1 MYCPVNE
8 TETRGGCTVTS
19 RCCRLY
25 DIALAFLA
33 VLILFTIGIIIG
45 VSFVTTFIEAVPI
58 LITAAVI
65 LFIIFIVTLLTRGCC
80 QSKNHCD

>member
-8 TETRGGCTVTS
+8 NETRGCTLIS

-33 VLILFTIGIIIG
+33 VLILFTVGIIIG
-45 VSFVTTFIEAVPI
+45 SLFGIFLFRLIPLLVAVAI
-58 LITAAVI
+58 I
-65 LFIIFIVTLLTRGCC
+65 LFVIFLVTLLTRGCC
-80 QSKNHCD
+80 QNKNHCD